1 MSEHENKNV
10 SFESSIQQL
19 EQIVSYLEKGDLS
32 LEEAINAFE
41 KGIKLA
47 KISQETLQNAEQRVQ
62 ILLKNETLS
71 NFININTMDKKE

>member
-1 MSEHENKNV
+1 MSEHEDKNL

-71 NFININTMDKKE
+71 HFININTMDKKE